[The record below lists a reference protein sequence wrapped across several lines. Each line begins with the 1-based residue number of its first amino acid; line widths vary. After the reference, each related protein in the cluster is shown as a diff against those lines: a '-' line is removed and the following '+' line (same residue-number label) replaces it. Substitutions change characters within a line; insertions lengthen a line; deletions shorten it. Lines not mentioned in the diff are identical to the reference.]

1 MFRKPLIMA
10 RRMADIIAVVNESIE
25 KPSTS
30 LEVRT
35 SNPALMMK
43 VNKPRVI
50 KVMGKVSN
58 LITGRI
64 KVVTIPQT
72 KAVINKA

>member
-1 MFRKPLIMA
+1 MMA
-10 RRMADIIAVVNESIE
+10 RRMAEMMAVVNESII

-30 LEVRT
+30 LDVRIN
-35 SNPALMMK
+35 NPALITN
-43 VNKPRVI
+43 VNKPKER

-58 LITGRI
+58 LITGLI

-72 KAVINKA
+72 RAVISRA

>member
-1 MFRKPLIMA
+1 MA
-10 RRMADIIAVVNESIE
+10 RRMAEIMAVVNESII

-35 SNPALMMK
+35 NNPALITN
-43 VNKPRVI
+43 VNSPREI
-50 KVMGKVSN
+50 KVIGKVSN
-58 LITGRI
+58 LITGRM

-72 KAVINKA
+72 KAVMSRA

>member
-1 MFRKPLIMA
+1 MM
-10 RRMADIIAVVNESIE
+10 AVVNESIM

-30 LEVRT
+30 LDVRI
-35 SNPALMMK
+35 SNPALIIN
-43 VNKPRVI
+43 VNSPREI
-50 KVMGKVSN
+50 KVMGKVSS

>member
-1 MFRKPLIMA
+1 MA
-10 RRMADIIAVVNESIE
+10 RRMAEMMAVVNESII

-30 LEVRT
+30 LDVRIN
-35 SNPALMMK
+35 NPALITN
-43 VNKPRVI
+43 VNKPKER

-58 LITGRI
+58 LITGLI

-72 KAVINKA
+72 RAVISRA